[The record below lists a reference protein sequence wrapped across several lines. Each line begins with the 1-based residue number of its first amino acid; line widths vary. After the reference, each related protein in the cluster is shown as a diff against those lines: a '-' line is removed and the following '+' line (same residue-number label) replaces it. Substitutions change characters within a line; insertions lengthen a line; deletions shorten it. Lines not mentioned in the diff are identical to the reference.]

1 MTSLIGIKPKT
12 GGLYLDQLYL
22 KRIDDQIYLA
32 EKLTFQIL
40 KQHLDTSTDILRGD
54 IDASEFRHPNVHS
67 VNQFDKYEM

>member
-1 MTSLIGIKPKT
+1 MASPVDANELFLKCMTESVT
-12 GGLYLDQLYL
+12 
-22 KRIDDQIYLA
+22 

-40 KQHLDTSTDILRGD
+40 KQHLDTSADILRGN